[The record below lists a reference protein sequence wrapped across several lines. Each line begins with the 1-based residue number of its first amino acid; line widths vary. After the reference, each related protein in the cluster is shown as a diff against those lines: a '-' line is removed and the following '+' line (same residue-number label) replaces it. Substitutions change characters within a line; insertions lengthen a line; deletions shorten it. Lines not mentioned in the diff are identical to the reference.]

1 MKHLSLTAFGK
12 VQGVFFRAAIQEQ
25 ARNLQLTGFTRN
37 NPDGS
42 VTVEAEGE
50 PETLQKLLDWVKK
63 GTATARVDRTEFLFH
78 DQLQNFSNF
87 EIQ

>member
-12 VQGVFFRAAIQEQ
+12 VQGVFFRASIQE
-25 ARNLQLTGFTRN
+25 AAKNLQVTGFTQN

-50 PETLQKLLDWVKK
+50 PETLQKLVDWVKK
-63 GTATARVDRTEFLFH
+63 GTATARVDRVEFLFH
-78 DQLQNFSNF
+78 DQLENFQNFK
-87 EIQ
+87 IQ